1 MTNEYQILRL
11 VVIYLVFII
20 IPILAFVIEKL
31 RRRDIR
37 IRYFN

>member
-1 MTNEYQILRL
+1 MIYEYQMLRL

-20 IPILAFVIEKL
+20 IPILAFVIERL
-31 RRRDIR
+31 RGRDIR